1 MPLQGAGGES
11 ASRPLAVF
19 DFHTAA
25 GGSENLS
32 WQGAIRRPHSTKYR
46 LAKGKAQITT
56 SNCSNYRFLMDYDT
70 RATGPSGTCRD
81 RERSSKKALGHRT
94 DLEDSTGV
102 DGLAAFFARQIPWL
116 RRACRQRRCRR
127 RG

>member
-32 WQGAIRRPHSTKYR
+32 RQGATRRPHSTKYR
-46 LAKGKAQITT
+46 LAKGNAQITT
-56 SNCSNYRFLMDYDT
+56 SNCSNCRFLVNYDT
-70 RATGPSGTCRD
+70 KATAPSGTCRD
-81 RERSSKKALGHRT
+81 RRRSRACSKKALGHRT
-94 DLEDSTGV
+94 DLEDGAGV
-102 DGLAAFFARQIPWL
+102 DW
-116 RRACRQRRCRR
+116 
-127 RG
+127 

>member
-46 LAKGKAQITT
+46 LAKGKAQITP
-56 SNCSNYRFLMDYDT
+56 SNCSNCRFLVDYDT
-70 RATGPSGTCRD
+70 RATGPSGTCAIDGD
-81 RERSSKKALGHRT
+81 RERSSKKARGHRT
-94 DLEDSTGV
+94 DLEDGAGV
-102 DGLAAFFARQIPWL
+102 DGLAAFLHANPL
-116 RRACRQRRCRR
+116 A
-127 RG
+127 